1 MELKELSMYR
11 SKESCDSKEE
21 QLPDDRLVLHAGDLM
36 VQFVDSSAIQAVRR
50 DDFIAWA
57 SHEITAQYLH
67 YLNVQHLKRVSH
79 HEH

>member
-11 SKESCDSKEE
+11 SKESCDSKEA

-36 VQFVDSSAIQAVRR
+36 VQFVDCSSIMAVRR
-50 DDFIAWA
+50 EEFIAWA

-67 YLNVQHLKRVSH
+67 DLTVQHLKGLR
-79 HEH
+79 